1 MVVDVVVI
9 RYPIF
14 AVQQCGTACVCFL
27 CINLS
32 NTVGHNNEV
41 FIMKKLD
48 FNNSLYYLL
57 MDHAGIAN
65 ETDGQRLKG
74 CSVDQMFDD
83 LLRDQEQPEPLVFTD
98 NYSKRGNRDDN

>member
-1 MVVDVVVI
+1 
-9 RYPIF
+9 
-14 AVQQCGTACVCFL
+14 
-27 CINLS
+27 
-32 NTVGHNNEV
+32 
-41 FIMKKLD
+41 MKKLD

-65 ETDGQRLKG
+65 ETDGQRLAG

-98 NYSKRGNRDDN
+98 NYSKRGGNNDN

>member
-1 MVVDVVVI
+1 
-9 RYPIF
+9 
-14 AVQQCGTACVCFL
+14 
-27 CINLS
+27 
-32 NTVGHNNEV
+32 
-41 FIMKKLD
+41 MKKLD

-57 MDHAGIAN
+57 MEHAGVAS

-98 NYSKRGNRDDN
+98 NYSTRGNRDE